1 MSSAET
7 TEHAQ
12 SSGNVPATVILSATL
27 GKFVETIG
35 KWGALFMLPL
45 VFITVW
51 DVLQRKTMTF
61 IGNWMLANDYLAAR
75 DWMYG
80 TLLELLPFRS
90 TLLQELEWHF
100 HVCLYTLVLG
110 YGYIYNRHVRVD
122 LVRAGAVDGEEPKP
136 LLVDVGVGLRLR
148 RVAARR
154 VRELRDVRPR
164 RSHRVGT

>member
-12 SSGNVPATVILSATL
+12 SSGNVPAVVIFSATL

-80 TLLELLPFRS
+80 TLLNCYRSGQRSCKNWSGTSTSASTRSCSGMGISTIVTCGS
-90 TLLQELEWHF
+90 TLF
-100 HVCLYTLVLG
+100 AK
-110 YGYIYNRHVRVD
+110 N
-122 LVRAGAVDGEEPKP
+122 
-136 LLVDVGVGLRLR
+136 
-148 RVAARR
+148 
-154 VRELRDVRPR
+154 
-164 RSHRVGT
+164 